1 MIVTPDTSARFVSK
15 TKLPKAPPQPR
26 RTRSGAG
33 PADQPPLQLR
43 ATEAQALVVGSG
55 LVVAADQVPVQ
66 VREDIIN
73 CVLFAQLV
81 ATAEV
86 GDPSQAQ
93 AWYAAYFRALTMLG
107 WAQSDQRFEEY
118 DFSGQG
124 FEAHKAVIPV
134 LTALLGPQ
142 ATALSVVSAMMQ
154 GLQEMEDNA
163 PWLTLF
169 EQQVRT
175 EHSAAF
181 QIATAEVG
189 ADGLLQV
196 ALVAFELKARAK
208 LSQLLFFKYTSST
221 TKLRFSAGKATIF
234 EAALAQQRD
243 DLAARMV
250 PYRAAYVGSV
260 KLPALPALP
269 KPPVAR
275 SRAAPRGAS
284 SKG

>member
-1 MIVTPDTSARFVSK
+1 MIVTPDSSARFILK
-15 TKLPKAPPQPR
+15 TKLPKAPAPPR
-26 RTRSGAG
+26 RSRSGGAV
-33 PADQPPLQLR
+33 AEQPPLQLR

-55 LVVAADQVPVQ
+55 LVVAADKVPVQ
-66 VREDIIN
+66 VREDMIN

-86 GDPSQAQ
+86 GDPSQVQ
-93 AWYAAYFRALTMLG
+93 AWYASYFRALTMLG
-107 WAQSDQRFEEY
+107 WAQSDQRFEAY

-142 ATALSVVSAMMQ
+142 ATALSVVTAMMK
-154 GLQEMEDNA
+154 GLQDMQDNA

-196 ALVAFELKARAK
+196 ALVAFDLKARAR
-208 LSQLLFFKYTSST
+208 LTQLLFIKYTSST
-221 TKLRFSAGKATIF
+221 TTLRFSAGRATIF
-234 EAALAQQRD
+234 EAALAQQRA

-260 KLPALPALP
+260 KLPPLPALP

-275 SRAAPRGAS
+275 SRAVR
-284 SKG
+284 KG